1 VVFARDGSKAVVT
14 SEQGGSVTVVDLPKD
29 VPLKTV
35 PVGDSTKPTGVAL
48 SHDGLTA
55 YFANGRANR
64 VSIFSIAA
72 MMVTDT
78 IPVGQRPWGVALTS
92 DGNILYTAD
101 GRSNQLSVVDV
112 IHKRVVR
119 TIKVGER
126 PYGVAIVGG

>member
-1 VVFARDGSKAVVT
+1 MARPS
-14 SEQGGSVTVVDLPKD
+14 SVANRNRAGPDTPPFETTKPLP
-29 VPLKTV
+29 PLKTV
-35 PVGDSTKPTGVAL
+35 PVGDSTKPTGVAI

-92 DGNILYTAD
+92 DGNVLYTAD

>member
-1 VVFARDGSKAVVT
+1 M
-14 SEQGGSVTVVDLPKD
+14 
-29 VPLKTV
+29 
-35 PVGDSTKPTGVAL
+35 
-48 SHDGLTA
+48 TA